1 MGRGYISKEKEKVE
15 KENQKENKKICWV
28 KKPLKKGK
36 KGSAEGQIGWHQK
49 RAQNTKPQHAETF
62 ECLTPLPVYRF

>member
-36 KGSAEGQIGWHQK
+36 KGSAE
-49 RAQNTKPQHAETF
+49 RANK
-62 ECLTPLPVYRF
+62 

>member
-36 KGSAEGQIGWHQK
+36 KGSAERANRVTSE
-49 RAQNTKPQHAETF
+49 RAQNTKPQHAITF
-62 ECLTPLPVYRF
+62 ECLTPLPAYRF

>member
-36 KGSAEGQIGWHQK
+36 KGSAE
-49 RAQNTKPQHAETF
+49 RANRVTSEKSAEH
-62 ECLTPLPVYRF
+62 